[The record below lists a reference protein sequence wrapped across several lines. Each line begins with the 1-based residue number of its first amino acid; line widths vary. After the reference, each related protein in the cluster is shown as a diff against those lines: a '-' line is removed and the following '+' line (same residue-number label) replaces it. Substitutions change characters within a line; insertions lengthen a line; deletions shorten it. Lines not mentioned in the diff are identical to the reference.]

1 MKIQDLNNNLKS
13 LSAPKSRQEVILLLQ
28 LACERMDI
36 INAELAAMN
45 ARAERA
51 SLKAA

>member
-1 MKIQDLNNNLKS
+1 MNIQDHNLKS
-13 LSAPKSRQEVILLLQ
+13 LSAPKSRQDAILLLQ
-28 LACERMDI
+28 LACECMDT

-45 ARAERA
+45 TRAEHA